1 MTIAK
6 ESCEACRAD
15 APTVTPAEEQSL
27 LEELTGWAIEE
38 RDGIRQL
45 EQCFTFGNFVDAM
58 TFANRVGD
66 EAESVGHHPSLLV
79 EWGKVTVTW
88 WSHKIRG
95 LHRNDFI
102 MAARTSDLY
111 RV

>member
-1 MTIAK
+1 
-6 ESCEACRAD
+6 
-15 APTVTPAEEQSL
+15 VTHEEEQTL
-27 LEELTGWAIEE
+27 LKELTGWTIKE

-45 EQCFTFGNFVDAM
+45 EQCFTFSNFADAM
-58 TFANRVGD
+58 SFANGVGE
-66 EAESVGHHPSLLV
+66 EAERVGHHPALLV

-102 MAARTSDLY
+102 MAARTSERY
-111 RV
+111 PT